1 MKMTVNVTVPKA
13 ETITDA
19 HKELVERARETLLGK
34 QKATPIALL
43 GTQQVVGM
51 YYWIL
56 CEVELPEN
64 RGETLTVY
72 KIYQSPSDEVALIE
86 AKPYENPSSTINQLK
101 ISA

>member
-1 MKMTVNVTVPKA
+1 MKMTANVTVPEVA
-13 ETITDA
+13 TITDV
-19 HKELVERARETLLGK
+19 HRKLVERARETLLGR

-43 GTQQVVGM
+43 GTQSVVGM

-64 RGETLTVY
+64 RGKTLTVY
-72 KIYQSPSDEVALIE
+72 KIYQSPNDEVALVE
-86 AKPYENPSSTINQLK
+86 AQAYEYPSSRIDELK

>member
-1 MKMTVNVTVPKA
+1 MKMTANITVPRVA
-13 ETITDA
+13 TITNA
-19 HKELVERARETLLGK
+19 HRELVARARETLLGR

-64 RGETLTVY
+64 RGEILTVY
-72 KIYQSPSDEVALIE
+72 KIYQSPINEVALME
-86 AKPYENPSSTINQLK
+86 ATAYDYPAATNDQLK
-101 ISA
+101 MSA